1 MLSFTGVR
9 LNQNNLYKY
18 LKSHK
23 EEIEKSLKA
32 EQRDRIQ
39 SVDEI
44 RKDGHKVLV
53 TATQL
58 DRNGNPKSINILSID
73 CRAANIYSEIFSSE
87 NVLLDRYIV
96 LNVQDLFEYN
106 IIDTKGLVYALHADT
121 SEESW
126 SVDYTLF
133 GVFSDFKTASK
144 IVSEKQ
150 SSISAF
156 YMDEKTS
163 IYIGG
168 YAE

>member
-9 LNQNNLYKY
+9 LNQNNLYEY
-18 LKSHK
+18 LKSHR

-53 TATQL
+53 TATQS
-58 DRNGNPKSINILSID
+58 DRNGNPKQINILSINCQATD
-73 CRAANIYSEIFSSE
+73 IYSEIYSE
-87 NVLLDRYIV
+87 ERVFLDRYIV
-96 LNVQDLFEYN
+96 LNVQELFKFN

-121 SEESW
+121 SRESW

-144 IVSEKQ
+144 IASEKQ

-168 YAE
+168 YSE

>member
-1 MLSFTGVR
+1 MISFTGVR
-9 LNQNNLYKY
+9 LNQNNLYEY

-23 EEIEKSLKA
+23 EEIEATLKA
-32 EQRDRIQ
+32 EDRDRIQ
-39 SVDEI
+39 SIDEI

-53 TATQL
+53 SATRL
-58 DRNGNPKSINILSID
+58 DKDGKPQSINILSIN
-73 CRAANIYSEIFSSE
+73 CRATNINSEIFSE
-87 NVLLDRYIV
+87 ERVFLDRYIV
-96 LNVQDLFEYN
+96 LNVQELFEHN

-144 IVSEKQ
+144 IASEKQ

-168 YAE
+168 YSE

>member
-9 LNQNNLYKY
+9 LNQNNLYEY

-23 EEIEKSLKA
+23 DEIEETLKA
-32 EQRDRIQ
+32 EDRDRIQ
-39 SVDEI
+39 SIDEI

-53 TATQL
+53 KATQL
-58 DRNGNPKSINILSID
+58 DRNGNPKSINILSIN
-73 CRAANIYSEIFSSE
+73 CRSTDIYSEIFSE
-87 NVLLDRYIV
+87 ERILLDRYVV
-96 LNVQDLFEYN
+96 LNVNELLEHN

-121 SEESW
+121 SEDSW

-144 IVSEKQ
+144 IAAEKQ

-163 IYIGG
+163 VYIGG
-168 YAE
+168 YTE

>member
-9 LNQNNLYKY
+9 INQNNLYEY
-18 LKSHK
+18 LVSHK
-23 EEIEKSLKA
+23 EEIEAALKA

-39 SVDEI
+39 SIDEI

-53 TATQL
+53 KATHL
-58 DRNGNPKSINILSID
+58 DKDGNPKQINILSINCQATD
-73 CRAANIYSEIFSSE
+73 IYSEIFSE
-87 NVLLDRYIV
+87 ERVFLDRYIA
-96 LNVQDLFEYN
+96 LNVQELFEFN
-106 IIDTKGLVYALHADT
+106 IIDTKGLVYALHVDT

-144 IVSEKQ
+144 IASEKQ

-163 IYIGG
+163 VYIGG
-168 YAE
+168 YSE

>member
-9 LNQNNLYKY
+9 INQNNLYDY
-18 LKSHK
+18 LVSHK
-23 EEIEKSLKA
+23 EEIETSLKA

-39 SVDEI
+39 SIDEI

-53 TATQL
+53 SATRL
-58 DRNGNPKSINILSID
+58 DKDGKPQSINILSIN
-73 CRAANIYSEIFSSE
+73 CRATNINSEIFSE
-87 NVLLDRYIV
+87 ERVFLDRYIV
-96 LNVQDLFEYN
+96 LNVQELFEHN

-144 IVSEKQ
+144 IASEKQ

-168 YAE
+168 YSE